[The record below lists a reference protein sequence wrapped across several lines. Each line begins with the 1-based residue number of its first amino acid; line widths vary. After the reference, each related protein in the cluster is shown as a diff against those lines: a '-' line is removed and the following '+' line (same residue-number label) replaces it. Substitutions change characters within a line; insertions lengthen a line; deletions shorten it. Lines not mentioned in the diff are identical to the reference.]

1 MITPNDPAFR
11 QFTPDPVDHDLPGS
25 TMTPSLDSP
34 GVFTVSSV
42 ARSSTVATSIESRQ
56 SIQSLQ
62 SPKGSFAP
70 HPHSPSSPAFLS
82 SPIRRKPLPPNV
94 APLTRTAVDHRSSIT
109 SSPSAAT
116 RTTTRTT
123 ITNNTPSSACLQQ
136 EQFTL
141 RDLDKYPHGQSP
153 LHTPHGSITAF
164 PTADIPKPRVAN
176 VSPFENIHTRIASQP
191 LIPTTHRDLPPQ
203 QGKEPK
209 RALTMALHLPSSRPP
224 PLRIDLNSRKMS
236 SGSSDYNKQLP
247 KTPGSKI
254 TSFFGWKSA
263 ASPGTESNSTEISD
277 SILSP
282 MPSPM
287 IASTQP
293 SAQSSRFPSRD
304 SFGAPSPKMLPSRA
318 HTMPAEH
325 AISSKVADLENELR
339 EISCELAGSIRR
351 EMDLEDLVER
361 LQTEMS
367 IPDGHRRGSDYFSD
381 SGYGSVKY
389 PLSENGMGKGE
400 EIEKMKRS
408 YEQERAQMKLDL
420 SQKLQEER
428 SRRQVAESHVHIL
441 EGQVHQ
447 LRREKVD
454 TSNAAARA
462 KELETALE
470 DTRRRLTE
478 ERQLKDNFEDLL
490 TAMRVELEQH
500 RNERDQLQSRMQQ
513 EIEALRNE
521 NSLLSQSRKMIT
533 DTQPQQS
540 RFNSIAEEDGEPPM
554 RISGLSRSNSLARI
568 PPSRSGGL
576 SRSGSLSRP
585 SSMIGKERD
594 FRESLVDRVKDV
606 EMQRDALHQTV
617 KSLLERQNYLAKQH
631 QKRVRV
637 LELEI
642 DRIKQSNSPRRPGY
656 EREVITLREEI
667 NILRRRADDA
677 LEQKWQCE
685 KGLAGLKMDLDRA
698 EQETSSLR
706 ALLLEHAVNPAD
718 HGLEADDLSDFHATS
733 KSLEDAYRQLQS
745 NRQGRFVSAD
755 DSDLEDALV
764 RQVLQQVAMN
774 SALRNRLAQAIGQ
787 GEQEQKISAE
797 RINEMQAKLK
807 LLEETLILAQQ
818 QSEDEMA
825 KHEQEILALNESH
838 NAQLLRAKNG
848 VRSPALLSPLLPTSP
863 FSGPRSPRLQV
874 TTSGPG
880 VALNEAV
887 HVSSLEAKV
896 KELEK
901 ALRDA
906 DKEMEQVVGRMNKAQ
921 IEVAEL
927 QTDRDEALRRTRKLQ
942 AQIIDQINNGDN

>member
-11 QFTPDPVDHDLPGS
+11 QFTPDPVDHDLPGL

-56 SIQSLQ
+56 SIQSPQ

-70 HPHSPSSPAFLS
+70 HPHSPRSPAFLS

-94 APLTRTAVDHRSSIT
+94 APLTRTAVHHRSSIT

-123 ITNNTPSSACLQQ
+123 ITNNIPSSACLQQ

-153 LHTPHGSITAF
+153 LHTPRGSITAF

-176 VSPFENIHTRIASQP
+176 VSPFENSIHTRIASQP

-263 ASPGTESNSTEISD
+263 ASPG
-277 SILSP
+277 
-282 MPSPM
+282 
-287 IASTQP
+287 
-293 SAQSSRFPSRD
+293 
-304 SFGAPSPKMLPSRA
+304 
-318 HTMPAEH
+318 
-325 AISSKVADLENELR
+325 
-339 EISCELAGSIRR
+339 
-351 EMDLEDLVER
+351 ED
-361 LQTEMS
+361 
-367 IPDGHRRGSDYFSD
+367 
-381 SGYGSVKY
+381 
-389 PLSENGMGKGE
+389 
-400 EIEKMKRS
+400 IEKMKRS
-408 YEQERAQMKLDL
+408 YEQERAQMKVDL

-554 RISGLSRSNSLARI
+554 RMSGLSRSNSLARI

-631 QKRVRV
+631 QKRVRL

-706 ALLLEHAVNPAD
+706 ALLEHAVNPAD

-733 KSLEDAYRQLQS
+733 KSLEDVYRQLQS

-755 DSDLEDALV
+755 DPDLEDALV

-838 NAQLLRAKNG
+838 NAQLLRAKK
-848 VRSPALLSPLLPTSP
+848 RSAESSAIVASSSNLAFLWSAIPAP
-863 FSGPRSPRLQV
+863 
-874 TTSGPG
+874 PG
-880 VALNEAV
+880 
-887 HVSSLEAKV
+887 HH
-896 KELEK
+896 
-901 ALRDA
+901 
-906 DKEMEQVVGRMNKAQ
+906 
-921 IEVAEL
+921 
-927 QTDRDEALRRTRKLQ
+927 
-942 AQIIDQINNGDN
+942 